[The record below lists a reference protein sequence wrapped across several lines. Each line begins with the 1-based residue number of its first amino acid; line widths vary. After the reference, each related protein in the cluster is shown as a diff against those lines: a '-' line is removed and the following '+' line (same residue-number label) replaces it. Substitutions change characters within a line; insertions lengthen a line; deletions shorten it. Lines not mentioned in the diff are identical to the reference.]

1 MVYVI
6 TTAMEGIL
14 RATGVRKNLHP
25 RTISTTSKGL
35 WSRQRPHYDH
45 GQSTKGH
52 GNAHSLLH
60 SRYLQIWDR
69 SLMPSQANLL

>member
-25 RTISTTSKGL
+25 L
-35 WSRQRPHYDH
+35 HDPQRPGLGRRGRIAGRH
-45 GQSTKGH
+45 GRDVRRH
-52 GNAHSLLH
+52 
-60 SRYLQIWDR
+60 R
-69 SLMPSQANLL
+69 

>member
-25 RTISTTSKGL
+25 FPGTAGTAARPYATSSAL
-35 WSRQRPHYDH
+35 WLARLSSD
-45 GQSTKGH
+45 
-52 GNAHSLLH
+52 
-60 SRYLQIWDR
+60 
-69 SLMPSQANLL
+69 